1 MQMYKIENAPAEFIS
16 TLCLLCLVL
25 SAHMI
30 LLNQPIKLLNKADVK
45 EGGG

>member
-16 TLCLLCLVL
+16 TLCSL
-25 SAHMI
+25 STYDSSR
-30 LLNQPIKLLNKADVK
+30 LLNQPTKLLNKADVK